1 MSKRDIAEVTA
12 EYSGVAVID
21 AVDAVAISGIGTDA
35 PRA

>member
-12 EYSGVAVID
+12 EYSESLIN